1 MADPLVARNFDLV
14 LSERAGFVIM
24 LANQSN
30 FYCVEFAIREL
41 YERFILKIKVNSIG
55 AHVNW
60 TDDCKFLYVDVL
72 CLNVTFEHGLCKL
85 VLPDLPFSLNNV
97 DLYLD
102 ASTCLLINLATELA
116 PIMIMS

>member
-41 YERFILKIKVNSIG
+41 YERFILGIK
-55 AHVNW
+55 
-60 TDDCKFLYVDVL
+60 
-72 CLNVTFEHGLCKL
+72 
-85 VLPDLPFSLNNV
+85 
-97 DLYLD
+97 
-102 ASTCLLINLATELA
+102 
-116 PIMIMS
+116 

>member
-1 MADPLVARNFDLV
+1 LTTPLVAHNFDLV

-24 LANQSN
+24 LAYKSN
-30 FYCVEFAIREL
+30 FSGLKFAIREL

-60 TDDCKFLYVDVL
+60 TDDCEFLYVDVL
-72 CLNVTFEHGLCKL
+72 CLNMTFEHGLCKL

-102 ASTCLLINLATELA
+102 ASTCLLIDLARELA